1 MDNYISVEFDLNLP
15 NEFLVDHS
23 QSEGKTRKFVY
34 HGPDKIYLQIGE
46 DGTEKHG
53 PLTAEEI
60 ADGRPVPADVVEWY
74 EVDCTTNPLICQ
86 LRGPIV
92 NELQEERGVEEAS
105 HPDSPAIEGYPQ
117 FKYALPL
124 VPDDIY
130 DRNSVKVIDGVP
142 TLKTWSATKKL
153 IDKEDSLTWD
163 DIRKHRD
170 QLLSGSDGKVTEDMP
185 EDLKS
190 EWKVFRQRLRDL
202 PDVMQSNNVSPDI
215 AYYMFPEQPQ

>member
-1 MDNYISVEFDLNLP
+1 MENYISVEFDLNLP

-23 QSEGKTRKFVY
+23 QSEGKTRKFTY

-53 PLTAEEI
+53 PLTGEEI

-74 EVDCTTNPLICQ
+74 EVDCKTNPLICQ

-92 NELQEERGVEEAS
+92 NELQEERGLEEVS
-105 HPDSPAIEGYPQ
+105 HPHSPIIEGYPQ
-117 FKYALPL
+117 FKYATPI

-130 DRNSVKVIDGVP
+130 DRSSVKVVDGVL
-142 TLKTWSATKKL
+142 TIKTWSENKKL
-153 IDKEDSLTWD
+153 IDKEDPLTWD
-163 DIRKHRD
+163 DIRAHRD
-170 QLLSGSDGKVTEDMP
+170 TLLSGSDGKVTEDMP
-185 EDLKS
+185 ENLKS
-190 EWKVFRQRLRDL
+190 AWKAYRQKLRDL
-202 PDVMQSNNVSPDI
+202 PDIMQSANVPPTI